1 MRREQKLWKDENW
14 DLKEEMFK
22 RIKVKQEEIRRK
34 KNENMKWIKQIKLF
48 MKGTRKQKEW
58 IKLRQVK

>member
-14 DLKEEMFK
+14 DLREEMFK

-34 KNENMKWIKQIKLF
+34 KMKTWNELS
-48 MKGTRKQKEW
+48 E
-58 IKLRQVK
+58 